1 MNLFPNIF
9 SRTELDSARK
19 KDGNKKAH
27 LARLPILSMCMRAP
41 SLWRAMLPSTSV
53 LQLLFVSVFRRSFF
67 ATPSSHLPLLCK
79 CCFCLL
85 FRRPC
90 HRHAK
95 LTSASVAQ
103 VLLPSFVRRPCPR
116 RDMIPS
122 TYVVQVLLLYFVVAP
137 IFGMPSSHLSRL
149 RRCCFYFIVV
159 AVANMKSDGV
169 TTSL

>member
-1 MNLFPNIF
+1 
-9 SRTELDSARK
+9 
-19 KDGNKKAH
+19 
-27 LARLPILSMCMRAP
+27 MCMRAP

-67 ATPSSHLPLLCK
+67 ATPSSHLPVLCK

-103 VLLPSFVRRPCPR
+103 VLLPSFARRPYPR

-122 TYVVQVLLLYFVVAP
+122 TYVVQALFLYFFVAP
-137 IFGMPSSHLSRL
+137 SSACQAPVCQACASVVSISLSSPLPSERL
-149 RRCCFYFIVV
+149 APVYQCCASVASVV
-159 AVANMKSDGV
+159 FPRPYPRHAKVPSPSA
-169 TTSL
+169 T